1 MYQLFFDT
9 DCDVSLEIA
18 KKYNAKLISMPYTIK
33 GEEIAPYKDWEV
45 FDAKAFNNALRAGD
59 ADPTTMAL
67 NVQEYLTYFEPVLK
81 EGKDILYVRFSRQMS
96 ATFNS
101 CDAAIKTLLAQYPER
116 RIQLI
121 DTKAISISALLTC
134 IRIGELVKE
143 GKGILYV
150 HFSRKMSATFN
161 SCDAAIKEL
170 LEKYPGRRIQLID
183 TKGIT
188 ICSLLSCLQIG
199 ELYLQGKSI
208 DEILAV
214 SDNIIEHRAAYFFAD
229 NLKFFARSGRVSGF
243 SAFMG
248 GMIGVKPVI
257 HISKEGTM
265 VSIDKAIGRKK
276 VLEKIMDYVVKKEDH
291 IKDYPV
297 IIAHGDAMYLVDEFT
312 KMLKDKFGDDI
323 KYTVIPV
330 NPTAGCHCGP
340 DVLGIGF
347 HAKER

>member
-45 FDAKAFNNALRAGD
+45 FDYKAFNNALRAGD

-81 EGKDILYVRFSRQMS
+81 EGKD
-96 ATFNS
+96 
-101 CDAAIKTLLAQYPER
+101 
-116 RIQLI
+116 
-121 DTKAISISALLTC
+121 
-134 IRIGELVKE
+134 
-143 GKGILYV
+143 ILYV

-214 SDNIIEHRAAYFFAD
+214 SDNIIEHSAAYFFAD